1 MLEHTPSCLNVRI
14 YLGMSKYTVV
24 ITREEPGTTG
34 ARCPRLTMYIDT
46 GAPGPRVTGVAVSSS
61 DAEGLTAEN
70 IPRVDLAAV
79 VEALAARLPAEN
91 RRPQRYPVE
100 TSRAVPSG
108 AEPVGRSAAP
118 DAAGPAVAAPSP
130 HVSPAEPEPGRA
142 YRKMPDPA
150 ELRENLR
157 KIGTVTGLAK
167 HYGVPRHTAQGWVGR
182 LRKADSAQ
190 RPAVPEAGELPG
202 R

>member
-1 MLEHTPSCLNVRI
+1 
-14 YLGMSKYTVV
+14 MSKYTVV
-24 ITREEPGTTG
+24 ITREEPGATD

-46 GAPGPRVTGVAVSSS
+46 GAPGPRVTGVAVSTQE
-61 DAEGLTAEN
+61 AEGLTAEN

-91 RRPQRYPVE
+91 GRPQRYSPE
-100 TSRAVPSG
+100 SSRVAPSG
-108 AEPVGRSAAP
+108 AEPAGRSAAP
-118 DAAGPAVAAPSP
+118 DMAGPATVPS
-130 HVSPAEPEPGRA
+130 SPAAHSAEPVPGRA

-150 ELRENLR
+150 ELRENLQ

-167 HYGVPRHTAQGWVGR
+167 YYGVPRHTAQGWVGR

-190 RPAVPEAGELPG
+190 QSAVPEVGDLPG